1 MNHIVPCRFFSTS
14 QILPRWHK
22 DRMANRDLYRYGYK
36 DKVKR
41 TGALPRLDEDA
52 KKYDKQPI
60 FEPDAA
66 FAPKRALYGQNDYID
81 ILGENPDAL
90 KPQDVH
96 YHMPKYLRGVSGYD
110 NDYQQAIKLKSALS
124 QTAVP
129 EVRPK
134 DWDFLTSRIIRRYN
148 ELERFTNQNKWT
160 NYKGV
165 RGGPVKDPF
174 SSKS

>member
-1 MNHIVPCRFFSTS
+1 M
-14 QILPRWHK
+14 
-22 DRMANRDLYRYGYK
+22 
-36 DKVKR
+36 
-41 TGALPRLDEDA
+41 
-52 KKYDKQPI
+52 
-60 FEPDAA
+60 
-66 FAPKRALYGQNDYID
+66 
-81 ILGENPDAL
+81 

-110 NDYQQAIKLKSALS
+110 NDYQQAMKLKSALS

-174 SSKS
+174 SSKF